1 MNQVTLSLSSI
12 KDYLDLINE
21 ILQANYTAPSLDKA
35 QQLSQTQKG
44 GYTLDNRL
52 LKKQGRLIVAE
63 SVYTSLIIIVYYRL
77 TIVYLGKSKTQALV
91 KRQYYQ
97 SGIDSNINQF
107 ISNYYTYYQSKVLQ
121 DKTLGFLYLL
131 PILDYSQ

>member
-1 MNQVTLSLSSI
+1 MNQITLSLSPI

-21 ILQANYTAPSLDKA
+21 ILQANYTAPSLNKV
-35 QQLSQTQKG
+35 QQLDQTQKR

-52 LKKQGRLIVAE
+52 LKKQGRLIVVE
-63 SVYTSLIIIVYYRL
+63 SVCTNLIIIVYYRL
-77 TIVYLGKSKTQALV
+77 TIAYLDKSKTQALV

-97 SGIDSNINQF
+97 LGIDSDINQF

-121 DKTLGFLYLL
+121 DKTPGLLYLL
-131 PILDYSQ
+131 PILDCPQ